1 MSLLITLSDLESEE
15 REGSI
20 LCGSPHIHYM
30 LVPFEQQRSSSA
42 CYPIWE
48 GVLLGVTSSPP

>member
-48 GVLLGVTSSPP
+48 VCY